1 MAKESQP
8 PGGPDPAVLRQRFEV
23 TLREHQAGRLAE
35 AEAGYRQILAIAPG
49 HDESLHL
56 LGVIACQVGQ
66 PEPAVGLIE
75 RAIAL
80 RPGIPVYHFNLGL
93 ALRHLDRLDAAVQ
106 AFEQAAALQPGHVEA
121 LVNLSAVLQRQGRI
135 DAAIARL
142 KEVVALRADHADAQ
156 YSLGALLQQQNRP
169 AEAADHFARAVA
181 LRPDRPEFRHALGS
195 ARHQSGDTAAAL
207 AEYDAALALRPDFA
221 EPHGNRAL
229 ILKDRGDLDGAM
241 AALDQ
246 ALALKPDQP
255 EVQLNQALIRLSRG
269 EFQEGWRQYEARWGT
284 RQLDPDRRSFAVPLW
299 DGSDGTGR
307 TILIWAE
314 QGLGDTLQFC
324 RYAPLLAGR
333 GWRVVIE
340 APAPLTRLLGS
351 LAGTI
356 VRPIG
361 GTELPVDCHCPL
373 MSLPRLFETV
383 EATIPSQMPY
393 LAADPAEIEH
403 RRLGADGPKIG
414 LAWSGNPG
422 TLTPA
427 HVLVDTRRSI
437 PLARLAPLLA
447 VPGAR
452 FVSLQKDPREDPAAF
467 GLLDPMQSA
476 RDFADTAA
484 IVAQLDLVISV
495 DTSVVHLAGAMGKKV
510 WLLNRFDTCW
520 RWLQERDDSPWYP
533 TLRQFR
539 QPVPG
544 DWDSAIAAAALAL
557 QKGSFRLSSS
567 ISTMSLSVNPLS
579 RSSR

>member
-1 MAKESQP
+1 MAEESQQ
-8 PGGPDPAVLRQRFEV
+8 PAVLRQHFEAA
-23 TLREHQAGRLAE
+23 LQQHQAGRLAE
-35 AEAGYRQILAIAPG
+35 AEAGYRRILAVAPD

-75 RAIAL
+75 RAIAR
-80 RPGIPVYHFNLGL
+80 RPGIAVYHYNLGL
-93 ALRHLDRLDAAVQ
+93 ALQLLDRLDAAAE
-106 AFEQAAALQPGHVEA
+106 AFEQAAALQPGYVDA
-121 LVNLSAVLQRQGRI
+121 LVNLGAVLQRQGRV
-135 DAAIARL
+135 DAAIERL
-142 KEVVALRADHADAQ
+142 GQALALRPDQAEAQ

-169 AEAADHFARAVA
+169 EAAADRFARAVA
-181 LRPDRPEFRHALGS
+181 LQPTKPEFRHALGS
-195 ARHQSGDTAAAL
+195 ARHQAGDTIAAL

-241 AALDQ
+241 AALDR

-255 EVQLNQALIRLSRG
+255 EVQLNQALIRLARG
-269 EFQEGWRQYEARWGT
+269 DFSAGWRQYEARWGT
-284 RQLDPDRRSFAVPLW
+284 RQLDPDRRSFTVPLW
-299 DGSDGTGR
+299 DGSDGAGR

-340 APAPLTRLLGS
+340 APAPLTRLLRS
-351 LAGTI
+351 LAGAI

-373 MSLPRLFETV
+373 MSLPRLFDTV
-383 EATIPSQMPY
+383 EATIPALVPY
-393 LAADPAEIEH
+393 LAADPAEIERH
-403 RRLGADGPKIG
+403 RLGAEGPKIG

-422 TLTPA
+422 TLTRE

-452 FVSLQKDPREDPAAF
+452 FISLQKDPREDPAAF
-467 GLLDPMQSA
+467 GLLDPMQSV

-495 DTSVVHLAGAMGKKV
+495 DTSVVHLAGALGKPV

-520 RWLQERDDSPWYP
+520 RWLQARTDSPWYP
-533 TLRQFR
+533 SLRQFR
-539 QPVPG
+539 QPAPG
-544 DWDSAIAAAALAL
+544 DWDSPIAAAAAAL
-557 QKGSFRLSSS
+557 QKGRSVSPD
-567 ISTMSLSVNPLS
+567 ISAMSLSVNPLS
-579 RSSR
+579 RSNR

>member
-1 MAKESQP
+1 MAGEAR
-8 PGGPDPAVLRQRFEV
+8 PDQLRRFFEATLRQ
-23 TLREHQAGRLAE
+23 HQAGQLAE
-35 AEAGYRQILAIAPG
+35 AEAGYRRILAVAPE

-66 PEPAVGLIE
+66 PEPAIGLIE
-75 RAIAL
+75 HAIAL
-80 RPGIPVYHFNLGL
+80 RPDVPVYYYNLGL
-93 ALRHLDRLDAAVQ
+93 ALQGLGRFDAAIQ
-106 AFEQAAALQPGHVEA
+106 AFEQAVALQPGHAE
-121 LVNLSAVLQRQGRI
+121 
-135 DAAIARL
+135 
-142 KEVVALRADHADAQ
+142 AQ

-169 AEAADHFARAVA
+169 QDAVGPFARAVA
-181 LRPDRPEFRHALGS
+181 LQPDNAAFRHALGS
-195 ARHQSGDTAAAL
+195 ARHQAGDTAAAL
-207 AEYDAALALRPDFA
+207 ADYDAAIALRPDFA

-241 AALDQ
+241 AALDR
-246 ALALKPDQP
+246 ALGLKPDQP

-269 EFQEGWRQYEARWGT
+269 DFQEGWRQYEARWGT
-284 RQLDPDRRSFAVPLW
+284 RQLDPDRRSFTMPLW
-299 DGSDGTGR
+299 DGSDGRGR

-351 LAGTI
+351 LAGAI

-361 GTELPVDCHCPL
+361 ATELPIDCHCPL
-373 MSLPRLFETV
+373 MSLPRLFDTV
-383 EATIPSQMPY
+383 EATIPAKLSY

-403 RRLGADGPKIG
+403 RRLGVDGPKIG

-422 TLTPA
+422 TLTPE

-467 GLLDPMQSA
+467 GLLDPMPSV

-495 DTSVVHLAGAMGKKV
+495 DTSVVHLAGALGKQV

-520 RWLQERDDSPWYP
+520 RWLQGRSDSPWYP
-533 TLRQFR
+533 NLRQFR
-539 QPVPG
+539 QKAPG
-544 DWDSAIAAAALAL
+544 DWNSAIAAAASAL
-557 QKGSFRLSSS
+557 QEASPA
-567 ISTMSLSVNPLS
+567 ISAISLSVNPLS